1 MKLEKILNF
10 YFGLSEPKEISHA
23 NDDCGDGDDKRYLN
37 FKYLAK
43 HAADFVWAYLLNTN
57 SCVLFVLF
65 SGRTFSQERRSNR
78 RSKRIRKGKSIE
90 LKQTEQR

>member
-1 MKLEKILNF
+1 M
-10 YFGLSEPKEISHA
+10 SHD

-43 HAADFVWAYLLNTN
+43 HAADFVWAYLLN
-57 SCVLFVLF
+57 SKLMCFVCF
-65 SGRTFSQERRSNR
+65 IF
-78 RSKRIRKGKSIE
+78 RKGIFTRKKTEQEEQKDQKRGKSFK